1 MRVKIKNEYLIM
13 KKLSF
18 ILFVTILLA
27 SCDKPISPETSKA
40 FVGEYW
46 METSTVTMKGDKV
59 VNDALSP
66 KWSPVKIYEENG
78 KLFVRTNF
86 YGAPYLSDDS
96 THAEPVEVY
105 NERPNFVS
113 PRRAL
118 ADDGDDEGEGS
129 SIEDIVIQRTEMI
142 IMNGNITVNRNG
154 TFLKSEPI
162 KVKSGS
168 SNVLELEKFTPVAV
182 HVTDVEERD
191 IGTVKCTYEYGPM
204 VKKDDVI
211 TWKVD
216 LLLDNLPSNE
226 HVEGADHA
234 VHKNILYRR

>member
-1 MRVKIKNEYLIM
+1 M

-46 METSTVTMKGDKV
+46 METSTGTMRGDQLV
-59 VNDALSP
+59 IGGSSS
-66 KWSPVKIYEENG
+66 KWSPVKIYEEKG
-78 KLFVRTNF
+78 KLLVRTNF
-86 YGAPYLSDDS
+86 YGAPYISDDAV
-96 THAEPVEVY
+96 HAEFVEVY

-113 PRRAL
+113 SRRAL
-118 ADDGDDEGEGS
+118 ADDDDDEGKGS
-129 SIEDIVIQRTEMI
+129 AIEDIIVTDGKPILEIVDGLIRVIRGGKI
-142 IMNGNITVNRNG
+142 W
-154 TFLKSEPI
+154 KSEPI

-168 SNVLELEKFTPVAV
+168 SNVLEFEKFKSVDV
-182 HVTDVEERD
+182 SITDREGRD
-191 IGTVKCTYEYGPM
+191 IGKVKCTYEYGAM

-211 TWKVD
+211 TWQVD
-216 LLLDNLPSNE
+216 LRLDDLPSYE
-226 HVEGADHA
+226 YAKKIDRA